1 MSENDFKMM
10 HKELS
15 ERLLLNQERPYTTIP
30 EAMGLVDTEFSKIE
44 DSGRENTDE
53 ELKILNE
60 YNEYLIFL
68 EKYFSNKNAKPLK
81 LGQDFVKSIYS

>member
-1 MSENDFKMM
+1 MM

>member
-1 MSENDFKMM
+1 M

-15 ERLLLNQERPYTTIP
+15 DRLLLNQERPYTTIP

-44 DSGRENTDE
+44 DSGREDTDE

-60 YNEYLIFL
+60 YNKYLIFL
-68 EKYFSNKNAKPLK
+68 EKYFSNKNAEPLK
-81 LGQDFVKSIYS
+81 LGQDLVKSIYS